1 MKQTYP
7 QTKCPYWTLSLN
19 VNANVFSINIT
30 AVSGNHNYSIDEE
43 WLKQGLATETV
54 GYSYRNDSSDT

>member
-1 MKQTYP
+1 MKQT
-7 QTKCPYWTLSLN
+7 LSPDKMSVLDI
-19 VNANVFSINIT
+19 VFERNANVFSINIP